1 MEHSYRFRIYP
12 TREQTVQMQR
22 TFGCCRFV
30 YNYYLS
36 KRIDAYKTDKTT
48 LGYKACSADMTAL
61 KKQLLWLCEVDATAL
76 QSSLRAL
83 DAAYQNFFRRVKH
96 GEKPGFPCFKST
108 ETAAATKANALAPTS
123 RCWTVQCGSPNSAK

>member
-12 TREQTVQMQR
+12 TKEQTIQIQR

-61 KKQLLWLCEVDATAL
+61 KKQLFSGFARWML
-76 QSSLRAL
+76 LRC
-83 DAAYQNFFRRVKH
+83 NR
-96 GEKPGFPCFKST
+96 PCGPWMP
-108 ETAAATKANALAPTS
+108 PTRIS
-123 RCWTVQCGSPNSAK
+123 FAV

>member
-12 TREQTVQMQR
+12 TKEQTIQIQR

-30 YNYYLS
+30 YNYYLA

-61 KKQLLWLCEVDATAL
+61 KKQRPWLGEVDSTAL
-76 QSSLRAL
+76 QSSLRDL
-83 DAAYQNFFRRVKH
+83 DTAYQNFFRRVKH
-96 GEKPGFPCFKST
+96 GEKPGFCLLYTSD
-108 ETAAATKANALAPTS
+108 AADE
-123 RCWTVQCGSPNSAK
+123 

>member
-1 MEHSYRFRIYP
+1 MEYSYRFRIYP

-48 LGYKACSADMTAL
+48 LGY
-61 KKQLLWLCEVDATAL
+61 
-76 QSSLRAL
+76 
-83 DAAYQNFFRRVKH
+83 
-96 GEKPGFPCFKST
+96 
-108 ETAAATKANALAPTS
+108 
-123 RCWTVQCGSPNSAK
+123 

>member
-12 TREQTVQMQR
+12 TKEQTIQIQR

-61 KKQLLWLCEVDATAL
+61 KKQLPWLCEVYATAL
-76 QSSLRAL
+76 QSVPAGLGCRLPEFLS
-83 DAAYQNFFRRVKH
+83 
-96 GEKPGFPCFKST
+96 PC
-108 ETAAATKANALAPTS
+108 EA
-123 RCWTVQCGSPNSAK
+123 R

>member
-1 MEHSYRFRIYP
+1 MKSGDFMEYSYRFRIYP

-48 LGYKACSADMTAL
+48 LGYKAC
-61 KKQLLWLCEVDATAL
+61 
-76 QSSLRAL
+76 R
-83 DAAYQNFFRRVKH
+83 
-96 GEKPGFPCFKST
+96 
-108 ETAAATKANALAPTS
+108 
-123 RCWTVQCGSPNSAK
+123 